1 MRSIR
6 RDAPA
11 VGLAAALIVGTLS
24 TTALA
29 QPTVTGGAGGNVS
42 SSTAVGNGGAGANAT
57 VTTVNAT
64 ATGGAAGSAGSLA
77 MSVASCSATSCSV
90 TLAGNGST
98 VDVLG
103 TTISFRTIQDGQA
116 TLRVGDQDVSCR
128 QGQRVS
134 VGSLWIECTAV
145 TDNRV
150 KFTVSTS

>member
-6 RDAPA
+6 RGAPA

-24 TTALA
+24 TTAFA
-29 QPTVTGGAGGNVS
+29 QPTVTGGAGGNVL
-42 SSTAVGNGGAGANAT
+42 SSTTVGNGGAGANAT

-64 ATGGAAGSAGSLA
+64 ATGGAAGSFA
-77 MSVASCSATSCSV
+77 MSVASCSETSCSV

-116 TLRVGDQDVSCR
+116 TLRVFDQDVSCR

>member
-29 QPTVTGGAGGNVS
+29 QPTVTGGAVS
-42 SSTAVGNGGAGANAT
+42 SSTAVSNGGAGANAT
-57 VTTVNAT
+57 VTAVNAT

>member
-29 QPTVTGGAGGNVS
+29 QPTVTGGASVS

-64 ATGGAAGSAGSLA
+64 ATGGAAGSAGSFA

-128 QGQRVS
+128 QGQRIS
-134 VGSLWIECTAV
+134 VGSLWIDCTAV

>member
-6 RDAPA
+6 RQAPV

-24 TTALA
+24 ATALA
-29 QPTVTGGAGGNVS
+29 QPTVTGGAGGSVS
-42 SSTAVGNGGAGANAT
+42 SSATGGNGGAGANAT

-64 ATGGAAGSAGSLA
+64 ATGSFA
-77 MSVASCSATSCSV
+77 MSVASCSETLCSV
-90 TLAGNGST
+90 TLAGNGSA
-98 VDVLG
+98 VDVFG
-103 TTISFRTIQDGQA
+103 TTISFRSIQDGQA